1 MPFTFVRSAMRSAVV
16 SSFRGAGA
24 GVGAVLF
31 VSSAVPVDA
40 ASPPVTSDAVSPTA
54 VTSAEST
61 VAAASIPSL
70 PIPFPVNSISLSVP
84 QPLILNISIIPA
96 ARSLFPRLL
105 FRIISILPACR
116 RLVIFSR
123 LFLPP
128 EYCYQIFSWSTLP
141 LDRSVPTVFGS
152 LSSCA

>member
-16 SSFRGAGA
+16 SSCRGAGA

-40 ASPPVTSDAVSPTA
+40 ASPPVTSDAVSPA
-54 VTSAEST
+54 AATSAEST

-70 PIPFPVNSISLSVP
+70 PIPFPVNSILLSVP

-105 FRIISILPACR
+105 FRIISILPAYR
-116 RLVIFSR
+116 RLVIFSSD
-123 LFLPP
+123 LFTAGIL
-128 EYCYQIFSWSTLP
+128 
-141 LDRSVPTVFGS
+141 
-152 LSSCA
+152 LSDFFLVYSSSG